1 MIVKFLGGLSS
12 RDVADVGI
20 SRSMKVER
28 GVRRFN
34 ERRRREPLRG
44 SGGMLPWEILTNLG

>member
-1 MIVKFLGGLSS
+1 MIVRFLGGLSS

-34 ERRRREPLRG
+34 ERGREPLRG